1 MIPRIAVTAGQIVA
15 AGHPRAAEPPI
26 PWSPDPLEPRI
37 PWSMVT
43 KLVVDQSGSARPG
56 IHQGG
61 PDRTSQGRE
70 GLAAT
75 GIERLTERAAKAGA
89 ILRRATGAQRSEALR
104 MAAGSIGAASEPILD
119 ANRQDVADAE
129 AAGAASAL
137 LDRLGLSPARISSM
151 AASLSALAEMPDPV
165 GRVVDGWELPN
176 GISVTRVRVP
186 LGLVGVVYEARPN
199 VTAEAAGIAL
209 RSANAVVLRGS
220 SSARRSNAAVADA
233 IRRGVAGAGLP
244 EDSVILVDDAS
255 REGAVEL
262 LRSSAFDCLIPRGG
276 PSLLATVRENAVAP
290 VILDGEGNCHVYVDA
305 AADLEQAAAIVANA
319 KCSRP
324 SVCNAAETLLVH
336 ESVAHRF
343 LPLLE
348 PLLQGVV
355 IRGDERTCAIVG
367 GAEAAKDEDWAT
379 EYLDLTLA
387 VRIVDDMDAAISHI
401 GRYGTGHSEAIC
413 TTDLAAARRFAD
425 EVDAAAVVV
434 NASTR
439 LVDGGQLG
447 FGGEIGISTQKLHVR
462 GPMGP
467 EALTCVKLI
476 LAGDGQVRV

>member
-1 MIPRIAVTAGQIVA
+1 MA
-15 AGHPRAAEPPI
+15 
-26 PWSPDPLEPRI
+26 
-37 PWSMVT
+37 
-43 KLVVDQSGSARPG
+43 
-56 IHQGG
+56 
-61 PDRTSQGRE
+61 
-70 GLAAT
+70 
-75 GIERLTERAAKAGA
+75 GIERLTERAARAA
-89 ILRRATGAQRSEALR
+89 TILRKASGGRRSAALR
-104 MAAGSIGAASEPILD
+104 MAASEVEAASAPILE
-119 ANRQDVADAE
+119 ANRQDIVEAE
-129 AAGAASAL
+129 ASGASGAL
-137 LDRLGLSPARISSM
+137 MDRLRLTPARISSM
-151 AASLSALAEMPDPV
+151 AASLSTLADLPDPV

-176 GISVTRVRVP
+176 GISVKRVRVP

-220 SSARRSNAAVADA
+220 SSARRSNAAVAEA
-233 IRRGVAGAGLP
+233 IRRGIAEAGLP
-244 EDSVILVDDAS
+244 ADSVILVDDAS

-290 VILDGEGNCHVYVDA
+290 VILDGEGNCHVYVDQ

-336 ESVAHRF
+336 QAVARRF
-343 LPLLE
+343 LPELE
-348 PLLQGVV
+348 RLMQGVV
-355 IRGDERTCAIVG
+355 MRGDERTCAIVQ
-367 GAEAAKDEDWAT
+367 GAEPAKDEDWAT

-387 VRIVDDMDAAISHI
+387 VRVVDDIDAAISHI

-413 TTDLAAARRFAD
+413 TTDLAAARRFTE

-439 LVDGGQLG
+439 LVDGEQLG

-476 LAGDGQVRV
+476 LEGDGQVRV